1 MTSARKPALK
11 SAQRRARKTAP
22 AKAPANGT
30 RRPLD
35 GQVRAALSS
44 LKQMSTP
51 RDRENL
57 KRFGITANKAFGVS
71 MANMQLLAKRLGRN
85 HELAAALWD
94 TGWYEARMLT
104 SFVDE
109 PARVTAAQM
118 DRWVKDFDNWAICDT
133 LCFHLFDRTRFA
145 WEKARQWASARGEF
159 VKRSAFA
166 LMASLAGHDKA
177 ASDAQ
182 FLALLPLIEQGAYDE
197 RNFAKKGVNWALR
210 MVGRR
215 NVALHAAALAVAERL
230 ARSEEAACRWVGK
243 DAVRELGSAK
253 VRARLASR

>member
-22 AKAPANGT
+22 AKTPANGT

-85 HELAAALWD
+85 HEVAAALWD
-94 TGWYEARMLT
+94 TGWYEAR
-104 SFVDE
+104 
-109 PARVTAAQM
+109 
-118 DRWVKDFDNWAICDT
+118 
-133 LCFHLFDRTRFA
+133 
-145 WEKARQWASARGEF
+145 
-159 VKRSAFA
+159 
-166 LMASLAGHDKA
+166 
-177 ASDAQ
+177 
-182 FLALLPLIEQGAYDE
+182 
-197 RNFAKKGVNWALR
+197 
-210 MVGRR
+210 
-215 NVALHAAALAVAERL
+215 
-230 ARSEEAACRWVGK
+230 
-243 DAVRELGSAK
+243 
-253 VRARLASR
+253 